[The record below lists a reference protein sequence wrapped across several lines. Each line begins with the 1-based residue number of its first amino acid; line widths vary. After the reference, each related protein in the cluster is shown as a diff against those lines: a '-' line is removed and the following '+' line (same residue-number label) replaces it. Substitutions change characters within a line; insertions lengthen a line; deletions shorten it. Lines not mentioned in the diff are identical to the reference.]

1 MDLSLRSRLADR
13 SRCANLKMLL
23 CQQLFQKIQRP
34 WIMALAQPK
43 NRLFTY
49 SRVLIG
55 FSELNQEGNSLAIM
69 HLAQRKDCLLLYLG
83 VRIVLNGISNLR
95 SFFFAAN
102 LRQPEN
108 GLSADM
114 RALVVTR
121 HINEIFQCLGV
132 FALRESKGAL
142 CAHIVI

>member
-49 SRVLIG
+49 SRILIG
-55 FSELNQEGNSLAIM
+55 FGELNQEGNSLAIM
-69 HLAQRKDCLLLYLG
+69 HLTQREDCLLLYLG
-83 VRIVLNGISNLR
+83 IRIVLNGVCNLR
-95 SFFFAAN
+95 SFFPAAN

-108 GLSADM
+108 SLPADM
-114 RALVVTR
+114 RALVVAR
-121 HINEIFQCLGV
+121 HINEIFQRFGIL
-132 FALRESKGAL
+132 ALRES
-142 CAHIVI
+142 